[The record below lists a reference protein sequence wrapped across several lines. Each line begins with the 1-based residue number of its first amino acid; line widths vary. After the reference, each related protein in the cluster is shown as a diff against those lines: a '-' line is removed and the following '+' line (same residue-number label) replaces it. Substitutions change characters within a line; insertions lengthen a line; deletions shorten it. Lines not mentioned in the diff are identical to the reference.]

1 MADSLLPKS
10 DPQAFDNLMRAQAQ
24 ALHAGDRP
32 PATRKEWE
40 ERRARLRDALFA
52 AVGPFP
58 DKPCPLEPKETGVL
72 KRQGYRIEKV
82 VLQTRPNVWAT
93 TSVYVPESIE
103 GKVPAVLVVHGHWAG
118 ARRDPVVQDRC
129 LGLVKL
135 GFLVLAIDAFGA
147 GERYTKPAK
156 GTYHGALYGSTLWPV
171 GQTLL
176 GMQVYDNRRAVDYL
190 LTRPEVDGEKLG
202 ITGASGGGNQTM
214 YAGAL
219 DERFKAVVPVC
230 SVGTYQSY
238 LHAACCVCE
247 VLPGGL
253 RLAEEGD
260 VLALVAPRALMV
272 INATED
278 GFQFSVGE
286 ARKSLARAKPIF
298 KLYDAEGRLRHA
310 VFESPHAYN
319 QEMRETMY
327 GWMTQHLKGAGDGK
341 PIPEPKHDVET
352 MEDLSCHGEA
362 DRPKTFLFP
371 PSFAA
376 REARS
381 LLGKINELKPDHPED
396 WESSAVYMRSQLRKL
411 LGEFPKPRRPEAR
424 FGKTEIV
431 EGIGVRP
438 LVLEP
443 EPGLSL
449 HAVLHAKPGGKGKA
463 PACVLLHLDG
473 KAEALKQPVVKA
485 LLEKGWGVLAPDLR
499 ATGESQPANNAI
511 AGAPDHNAA
520 EHALWV
526 GRPLLGQW
534 VYDVQFLLDWLG
546 AQSDLDRDRF
556 AVVGVGQA
564 GVVALCA
571 AALLDDRVTSAALL
585 EAPVTYVTEEAYAPG
600 TRMGLLAPGIL
611 RAGDIPHLAAVCAPR
626 RLLVSGGITP
636 QGTKVKEKQLQEAYA
651 FTAGI
656 YKLHKKADRLTV
668 AEEVAAGDLAAML

>member
-1 MADSLLPKS
+1 MADTPLPKP
-10 DPQAFDNLMRAQAQ
+10 DPLAFDNLMRAQAL
-24 ALHAGDRP
+24 ALHAGDQP

-40 ERRARLRDALFA
+40 ERRSRLRDAMFA
-52 AVGPFP
+52 AMGPFP
-58 DKPCPLEPKETGVL
+58 DKPCPLEPKEMGVL
-72 KRQGYRIEKV
+72 KRQGYRIEKII
-82 VLQTRPNVWAT
+82 LQTRPDVRAT
-93 TSVYVPESIE
+93 TSVYIPETVQ
-103 GKVPAVLVVHGHWAG
+103 GKVPAVLAVHGHWPG
-118 ARRDPVVQDRC
+118 ARRDPVVQARC

-135 GFLVLAIDAFGA
+135 GFVVLAIDAFGS
-147 GERYTKPAK
+147 GERYTKPAN
-156 GTYHGALYGSTLWPV
+156 GTYHGALYGSTLWPA

-190 LTRPEVDGEKLG
+190 RSRPEVDGERLG

-230 SVGTYQSY
+230 SVGTYQAY

-260 VLALVAPRALMV
+260 VLGLVAPRALMV
-272 INATED
+272 VNATQD

-298 KLYDAEGRLRHA
+298 QLSNAEDKLKHA

-319 QEMRETMY
+319 QEMREAMY
-327 GWMTQHLKGAGDGK
+327 GWMTLHLKGEGDGK
-341 PIPEPKHDVET
+341 PIPEPKHEVET
-352 MEDLSCHGEA
+352 AADLSCYREGE
-362 DRPKTFLFP
+362 RPKTFLFP

-381 LLGKINELKPDHPED
+381 LLAKVTVQKPDHPED
-396 WESSAVYMRSQLRKL
+396 WESTAVYMRNQLRKL
-411 LGEFPKPRRPEAR
+411 LGEFPKPGRLEAR
-424 FGKTEIV
+424 LGKTETV
-431 EGIGVRP
+431 EGIEVTP

-443 EPGLSL
+443 EPRLLL
-449 HAVLHAKPGGKGKA
+449 HAILQGKPGGKGKA
-463 PACVLLHLDG
+463 PTCVLLHLDG

-485 LLEKGWGVLAPDLR
+485 LLEKGWTLLAPDLR
-499 ATGESQPANNAI
+499 ATGESQPAGNAV
-511 AGAPDHNAA
+511 AGAPDHNSA

-546 AQSDLDRDRF
+546 TQPELDRERF

-564 GVVALCA
+564 GLVALCA
-571 AALLDDRVTSAALL
+571 ALLFDDRISAAALLD
-585 EAPVTYVTEEAYAPG
+585 APTTYVTEEAYGPR
-600 TRMGLLAPGIL
+600 TRMGLLLPGLL
-611 RAGDIPHLAAVCAPR
+611 RVGDVAHLAATCAPR
-626 RLLVSGGITP
+626 RLLVSGGTTP
-636 QGTKVKEKQLQEAYA
+636 QGAKVKEKELQDAYA
-651 FTAGI
+651 FTAGV

-668 AEEVAAGDLAAML
+668 AETIAANDLAAAL